1 MKPPPVNAFIHTGTE
16 SVVVIITEPV
26 TERQIE
32 VLTDP
37 RPRQQVGI
45 SLAQQ
50 WARRNKKTLIF
61 S

>member
-1 MKPPPVNAFIHTGTE
+1 MNAFIHAGTE

-26 TERQIE
+26 TERHIE

-50 WARRNKKTLIF
+50 WARRNKRTLLF